1 MRSERSTSASTTPYV
16 AAGSLAIASLLA
28 SLVPAAMVGLLI
40 GVLAGAGSGYW
51 VARSGGDA
59 GEARDVSIRY
69 GSITALALALALAI
83 VVALVAS
90 TV

>member
-16 AAGSLAIASLLA
+16 AAGSLAIALSLA

-59 GEARDVSIRY
+59 GEACDVSFRY
-69 GSITALALALALAI
+69 GSITSLVLA
-83 VVALVAS
+83 VVFALVAS

>member
-1 MRSERSTSASTTPYV
+1 MRSDRPASASTTPYV
-16 AAGSLAIASLLA
+16 AIGSLAIALSLA
-28 SLVPAAMVGLLI
+28 SLVPEAIIGLLI
-40 GVLAGAGSGYW
+40 GVLVGAGSGYW

-69 GSITALALALALAI
+69 GSITALVLVI

>member
-69 GSITALALALALAI
+69 GSITALVLVI

>member
-16 AAGSLAIASLLA
+16 AAGSLAIALSLA

-40 GVLAGAGSGYW
+40 GVLVGAGGGYW
-51 VARSGGDA
+51 VARSGGDTR
-59 GEARDVSIRY
+59 EARDASIRY
-69 GSITALALALALAI
+69 GSITALVLVI